1 MCYLKLQCSLVMSQ
15 SSSDSQL
22 CNSIPL
28 ALVIRPLTQTLN
40 YKQNFEKKSVH
51 EMNSKTL
58 ILGKLAFVPMGQKL

>member
-1 MCYLKLQCSLVMSQ
+1 MSEITEK
-15 SSSDSQL
+15 SFVEK
-22 CNSIPL
+22 C
-28 ALVIRPLTQTLN
+28 PLTQTLN